1 MTDKE
6 LNKLI
11 GEYYFNKYV
20 KGKPLVTVWATIL
33 LRKLFIKCFIL
44 GKDYAAM
51 LPSQRKRLIED
62 LQAAKDVLNQMGGG
76 K

>member
-6 LNKLI
+6 LNELV
-11 GEYYFNKYV
+11 GEYYFDKHV
-20 KGKPLVTVWATIL
+20 EGKL
-33 LRKLFIKCFIL
+33 LRKLFMKCFNL
-44 GKDYAAM
+44 GIDYALM

-62 LQAAKDVLNQMGGG
+62 LQAAKNVLNQMRGG

>member
-1 MTDKE
+1 VTDKE
-6 LNKLI
+6 LNELI
-11 GEYYFNKYV
+11 GEYYFDKHV
-20 KGKPLVTVWATIL
+20 EGKL
-33 LRKLFIKCFIL
+33 LRKLFMKCFIL

-62 LQAAKDVLNQMGGG
+62 LQAAKDVLNQMGGN

>member
-6 LNKLI
+6 LNELI
-11 GEYYFNKYV
+11 GEYYFDKHV
-20 KGKPLVTVWATIL
+20 EGKL
-33 LRKLFIKCFIL
+33 LRKLFMKCFTL

-62 LQAAKDVLNQMGGG
+62 LQAAKDVLNQMGGN

>member
-6 LNKLI
+6 LNELV
-11 GEYYFNKYV
+11 GEYYFDKHV
-20 KGKPLVTVWATIL
+20 EGKL
-33 LRKLFIKCFIL
+33 LRKLFMKCFNL

>member
-1 MTDKE
+1 MNDKE
-6 LNKLI
+6 LNELI
-11 GEYYFNKYV
+11 GKYYFDKHV
-20 KGKPLVTVWATIL
+20 EGKL
-33 LRKLFIKCFIL
+33 LRKLFMKCFNL
-44 GKDYAAM
+44 GIDYALM

>member
-6 LNKLI
+6 LNELV
-11 GEYYFNKYV
+11 GEYYFDKHV
-20 KGKPLVTVWATIL
+20 EGKL
-33 LRKLFIKCFIL
+33 LRKLFMKCFNL
-44 GKDYAAM
+44 GIDYAAM

-62 LQAAKDVLNQMGGG
+62 LQAAKNVLKEMRGG

>member
-6 LNKLI
+6 LNELI
-11 GEYYFNKYV
+11 GEYYFDKHV
-20 KGKPLVTVWATIL
+20 EGKL
-33 LRKLFIKCFIL
+33 LRKLFMKCFNL
-44 GKDYAAM
+44 GQEYRAM

-62 LQAAKDVLNQMGGG
+62 LQAAKDILNQMGGG

>member
-1 MTDKE
+1 MNEKE
-6 LNKLI
+6 LNELVS
-11 GEYYFNKYV
+11 EYYFDKHV
-20 KGKPLVTVWATIL
+20 EGKL
-33 LRKLFIKCFIL
+33 LRKLFMKCFTL
-44 GKDYAAM
+44 GIDYALL

>member
-1 MTDKE
+1 MTEKE
-6 LNKLI
+6 LNELV
-11 GEYYFNKYV
+11 GEYYFDKHV
-20 KGKPLVTVWATIL
+20 EGKL
-33 LRKLFIKCFIL
+33 LRKLFMKCFIL

-51 LPSQRKRLIED
+51 LPSPRKRLIED

>member
-6 LNKLI
+6 LNELI
-11 GEYYFNKYV
+11 GEYYFDKHV
-20 KGKPLVTVWATIL
+20 EDKL

-44 GKDYAAM
+44 GKNYVAM
-51 LPSQRKRLIED
+51 SASQRKRVIED

-76 K
+76 QL

>member
-1 MTDKE
+1 MNDKE
-6 LNKLI
+6 LNELV
-11 GEYYFNKYV
+11 GEYYFDKHV
-20 KGKPLVTVWATIL
+20 AGKV
-33 LRKLFIKCFIL
+33 LRRLFVGCFIL

-62 LQAAKDVLNQMGGG
+62 LQAAKNVLKEMRGG

>member
-1 MTDKE
+1 MNDKE
-6 LNKLI
+6 LNELI
-11 GEYYFNKYV
+11 GEYYFDKHV
-20 KGKPLVTVWATIL
+20 EGKL
-33 LRKLFIKCFIL
+33 LRKLFMKCFAL
-44 GKDYAAM
+44 GIDYALM

>member
-1 MTDKE
+1 VNDKE
-6 LNKLI
+6 LNELV
-11 GEYYFNKYV
+11 GEYYFDKHV
-20 KGKPLVTVWATIL
+20 EGKL
-33 LRKLFIKCFIL
+33 LRKLFMKCFNL